1 MEFLLSP
8 RISFNRAPETQR
20 MTDNDETV
28 IENLNLELISI
39 NDHAWTKEIQGH
51 YKTTDKHN
59 DDSEFNF

>member
-1 MEFLLSP
+1 
-8 RISFNRAPETQR
+8 

-51 YKTTDKHN
+51 YKLGDKKIN